1 MYQST
6 IKPARQLADGDPP
19 FQFSLVYL
27 CCRLSTSKVR
37 ACVHGSF
44 QSFIPYGD
52 LYSSTAQSLSALQL
66 SSTLLIALRCGNRD
80 RDLPLALHSSSCW
93 YRTAASSITPALKDE
108 EGKRWNRNGLWK
120 RAFHWKQ
127 SAEGSLGKTCFCT
140 ESIGNDGMSCT
151 VAVSVF
157 PNFVSGKS
165 N

>member
-44 QSFIPYGD
+44 QSFIPHGD
-52 LYSSTAQSLSALQL
+52 PYSSTAQSLSALQL
-66 SSTLLIALRCGNRD
+66 SSTLLIALRRGKRD

-93 YRTAASSITPALKDE
+93 YRTAASSNTPALKAE
-108 EGKRWNRNGLWK
+108 EGKRWNRNGLRE
-120 RAFHWKQ
+120 RAGQ
-127 SAEGSLGKTCFCT
+127 SRWHEQAHANTSISLFWNLINWGS
-140 ESIGNDGMSCT
+140 
-151 VAVSVF
+151 
-157 PNFVSGKS
+157 
-165 N
+165 